1 MNNITKIT
9 FYTIAFLFIFTFDSL
24 SEEKTRYVFE
34 DRNIKK
40 ADIMAI
46 TYKDENLSK
55 SFSSL
60 FLNKLDNNKS
70 NVQFS
75 TNATNADVIIELK
88 IKNLSSEIKNINISD
103 FVDYVIKEQQVK
115 LEVELLV
122 RNTKDNELIWKRKY
136 SKYDSQAWLVFSR
149 PKIGSNNI
157 ISTFNSPDNISV
169 SMYQKY
175 TEYEFI
181 NRVFVEVLTNLCKNL
196 VRI

>member
-1 MNNITKIT
+1 MNNITKVL
-9 FYTIAFLFIFTFDSL
+9 FYTIAFLFIFTFNSL

-46 TYKDENLSK
+46 TYKDENLGK
-55 SFSSL
+55 AFSTL
-60 FLNKLDNNKS
+60 FFNKLNNNKS
-70 NVQFS
+70 NVQFFS
-75 TNATNADVIIELK
+75 NTNNTDITIELK

-136 SKYDSQAWLVFSR
+136 SKYDSQSWLVFSR

-181 NRVFVEVLTNLCKNL
+181 NRIFVEVLTNLCENL
-196 VRI
+196 VKI

>member
-1 MNNITKIT
+1 MNNITKVT
-9 FYTIAFLFIFTFDSL
+9 FYTIAFLFIFTFNSL

-34 DRNIKK
+34 DRNITK
-40 ADIMAI
+40 ADIVDI
-46 TYKDENLSK
+46 SYKDENLSK
-55 SFSSL
+55 SFSNS
-60 FLNKLDNNKS
+60 FFNKLNNNKS
-70 NVQFS
+70 NVQFFS
-75 TNATNADVIIELK
+75 NTSKSDITIELK

-103 FVDYVIKEQQVK
+103 FVDYIIKEQQVK

-122 RNTKDNELIWKRKY
+122 RSTKDNELIWRRKY